1 MTRRNTTGFPNS
13 EAVVKASVVQVLM
26 QPFSYFVAIGGLF
39 GNAKQKFYPHISEV
53 AFLEM

>member
-1 MTRRNTTGFPNS
+1 MTHRNPTGFPNL
-13 EAVVKASVVQVLM
+13 EAVVKASVVQVVM

-53 AFLEM
+53 VFLEM